1 MGIIAKANK
10 DVIKVT
16 IDKYDLK
23 KAFSNN
29 DEYKDFLYELLINIR
44 EAEYRYMLKGDKSFQ
59 NWKYEQY
66 LKRRKNEDDQRN
78 ESGTDHSDQ

>member
-1 MGIIAKANK
+1 MGIKAKANK

-16 IDKYDLK
+16 IDQYDLK

-44 EAEYRYMLKGDKSFQ
+44 EAEYRYRLKGDKSFQ
-59 NWKYEQY
+59 NWKYEQH
-66 LKRRKNEDDQRN
+66 LKRRKKEDDQRN
-78 ESGTDHSDQ
+78 ESRADHSDQ